1 MTPPNCRIS
10 TPRHPV
16 APCIRPLQEVPASS
30 TNVPS
35 WWIWKTLHW
44 HAPHRPTWITYL
56 TTSCGTAQPA
66 PPANRSRS
74 NSRRAR
80 RPSSTSTR
88 NSSTWTCRSDCPEA
102 APQSSLLLMDNSS
115 STFKM
120 IHDINFISLSYFIV
134 CKINVSGKNAALQHT
149 LKTHWFEE
157 TELKNVRSSKSMN
170 QYSACE
176 DCYHSIYIV
185 SSSWLWISGNPKN
198 QDKRVLMT
206 PCESA
211 RPRLIILICFVE
223 LSLTTL
229 VAYILLSNRVNPPM
243 TVVNTHCQWMLCCH
257 WPKVRE
263 VCDTGWLIQ
272 ATIHL
277 LGINVWFRK
286 AKQVKNRLS
295 IRKQIVRC

>member
-35 WWIWKTLHW
+35 WWIWKTLHL

-66 PPANRSRS
+66 SPANRSRS
-74 NSRRAR
+74 NSHRAR

-134 CKINVSGKNAALQHT
+134 FKINVSGKNAALQHT

-157 TELKNVRSSKSMN
+157 TELINVRSSKSMN

-176 DCYHSIYIV
+176 DCYHSI
-185 SSSWLWISGNPKN
+185 S
-198 QDKRVLMT
+198 T
-206 PCESA
+206 
-211 RPRLIILICFVE
+211 
-223 LSLTTL
+223 
-229 VAYILLSNRVNPPM
+229 
-243 TVVNTHCQWMLCCH
+243 
-257 WPKVRE
+257 
-263 VCDTGWLIQ
+263 
-272 ATIHL
+272 
-277 LGINVWFRK
+277 
-286 AKQVKNRLS
+286 
-295 IRKQIVRC
+295 